1 MNAWGEDMPN
11 TREQGT
17 RKEAAAGIGDTG
29 AGSGMQSRF
38 SEEVLRL
45 AEEAEARAAS
55 RFKEMDRIVDWNQW
69 KVIEAFQQHR
79 VSDYHFADSTGYG
92 YNDRGREVLDEVYA
106 HIFGAE
112 MALVR
117 PHFASGT
124 HTIATALFGV
134 LRPGDELLSITGRPY
149 DTLHK
154 VIGQPGDGTGSLRD
168 FGIGYSETPLTPDGT
183 VDWQAVE
190 AAITTATKV
199 IAIQRSRG
207 YDWRPSFTV
216 EQIGEMVRRVKEI
229 REDLIVFVDNC
240 YGEFTETR
248 EPNEVGADLIAGSL
262 IKNPG
267 GGLAVS
273 GGYIAGRRTYV
284 EQAAYRLT
292 APGIG
297 GEVGAMLGQTRSI
310 YQGLFLAPHM
320 VGQAVKGAI
329 FAAAL
334 LEELGLTTHPRWSD
348 PRTDLIQA
356 IRFPAREP
364 LIAFVQA
371 IQAAAAVDA
380 YVVPEPSEMPG
391 YEHPVIMAA
400 GTFIQGGSLELS
412 ADAPIREPYIAF
424 MQGGLTYSHVKLGV
438 LTAADRLLTQQL
450 LQKK

>member
-1 MNAWGEDMPN
+1 MSNNQAQQEV
-11 TREQGT
+11 T
-17 RKEAAAGIGDTG
+17 AL
-29 AGSGMQSRF
+29 QSRF
-38 SEEVLRL
+38 PEEVLRL
-45 AEEAEARAAS
+45 AEAAEAKAEPK
-55 RFKEMDRIVDWNQW
+55 FKEVERIVDYNQW
-69 KVIEAFQQHR
+69 KVIDAFQQHR
-79 VSDYHFADSTGYG
+79 VSDYHFAASTGYG
-92 YNDRGREVLDEVYA
+92 YNDRGREVLDDVYA
-106 HIFGAE
+106 QVFGAE
-112 MALVR
+112 AALVR

-124 HTIATALFGV
+124 HTIATALFGL

-154 VIGQPGDGTGSLRD
+154 VIGKPGDGTGSLQD
-168 FGIGYSETPLTPDGT
+168 FGIRYRETPLAADGS
-183 VDWQAVE
+183 VDWQAVG
-190 AAITTATKV
+190 AAIGPSTKV

-207 YDWRPSFTV
+207 YDWRPSFAV
-216 EQIGEMVRRVKEI
+216 EQIAEMVRRVKEL
-229 REDLIVFVDNC
+229 RSDLIVFVDNC

-248 EPNEVGADLIAGSL
+248 EPTEAGADVIAGSL

-267 GGLAVS
+267 GGLAAS
-273 GGYIAGRRTYV
+273 GGYIAGKRCYV

-297 GEVGAMLGQTRSI
+297 GEVGAMLGQTRSM
-310 YQGLFLAPHM
+310 YQGLFLSPHT

-334 LEELGLTTHPRWSD
+334 FEELGLTTHPAWSD
-348 PRTDLIQA
+348 SRTDLIQA
-356 IRFPAREP
+356 IRFPGREP

-380 YVVPEPSEMPG
+380 HVVPEPWDMPG

-412 ADAPIREPYIAF
+412 ADAPIREPYIAY

-438 LTAADRLLTQQL
+438 LTAVHRLISQKL
-450 LQKK
+450 L